1 MKIQSRL
8 VRKYKITN
16 NILKSWDYDII
27 SSTDNPQFV
36 NGKYPDQRVVTY
48 DVKKPHKKLFT
59 EDDLFV
65 TDTFSFGTQIGQI
78 TNTCSTIC
86 ALMAEFPEDSEEYK
100 LLGDRLK
107 AGCAAQSRQI
117 NSWSAH
123 RVIYV

>member
-1 MKIQSRL
+1 MRSATHLAKRWRDSLNPFKYYESRGS
-8 VRKYKITN
+8 N
-16 NILKSWDYDII
+16 W
-27 SSTDNPQFV
+27 
-36 NGKYPDQRVVTY
+36 
-48 DVKKPHKKLFT
+48 
-59 EDDLFV
+59 
-65 TDTFSFGTQIGQI
+65 